1 MESGGKPWTP
11 LFHQIPKLINTKV
24 IISEIRKT
32 AGVSS
37 NGSLATPT
45 EVVMSAMK
53 ERALERCDGLT
64 ALSIVAP
71 GIKVSNMASESCCSP
86 VVIEDADCL
95 CKIYSKK
102 KLE

>member
-1 MESGGKPWTP
+1 MIL

-32 AGVSS
+32 VGVSS
-37 NGSLATPT
+37 SGSQATPI
-45 EVVMSAMK
+45 EAAMSTMK
-53 ERALERCDGLT
+53 ERALERCAGQM
-64 ALSIVAP
+64 ALSIAAL
-71 GIKVSNMASESCCSP
+71 GIKVSNMALESCCSP

-95 CKIYSKK
+95 CRIYSKK